1 MTSTEIYLAL
11 RKKIVNLD
19 YEPGSLL
26 NELDLSKEYGISR
39 TPIRNALKML
49 ELDKLV
55 IIVPRY
61 GVQVAQVDFRK
72 MRSLFDMT
80 KLLDPFAVKQ
90 ACIKADKA
98 DIAKLKT
105 IIENIEAALA
115 KGNLNAAIDCDEEF
129 HRHIV
134 KMADNEF
141 LAEELE
147 RLHLHS
153 QRLWLY
159 AKNQFANRDIFT
171 RTFKEI
177 VRAIEDGD
185 ADRAALYALEHIN
198 DFVDSIK
205 EDLL

>member
-1 MTSTEIYLAL
+1 MTSTDIYLGL
-11 RKKIVNLD
+11 RKKIVNLEL
-19 YEPGSLL
+19 EPGSLL

-39 TPIRNALKML
+39 TPIRSALKML

-80 KLLDPFAVKQ
+80 KVLDPFAVKQ
-90 ACIKADKA
+90 ACLKADA
-98 DIAKLKT
+98 SDIAKMKT
-105 IIENIEAALA
+105 IIKNIEEDIA
-115 KGNLNAAIDCDEEF
+115 KGNLNAAIDQDEDF
-129 HRHIV
+129 HRLIV
-134 KMADNEF
+134 KIADNEW

-147 RLHLHS
+147 HLHLHS

-171 RTFKEI
+171 RTFKLI
-177 VRAIEDGD
+177 VEAFEKKDCEM
-185 ADRAALYALEHIN
+185 AAKYALEHIE
-198 DFVDSIK
+198 DFVNSIK
-205 EDLL
+205 DDLL

>member
-1 MTSTEIYLAL
+1 MTSTDIYLSL
-11 RKKIVNLD
+11 RRKIVGLD

-39 TPIRNALKML
+39 TPIRSALKML

-55 IIVPRY
+55 TIVPRY

-90 ACIKADKA
+90 ACLKAGGA
-98 DIAKLKT
+98 DIERLKA
-105 IIENIEAALA
+105 IVKNIEEAID
-115 KGNLNAAIDCDEEF
+115 KGNLGEAIDSDEDF
-129 HRHIV
+129 HRLIVHI
-134 KMADNEF
+134 ADNEW

-171 RTFKEI
+171 RTFKLI
-177 VRAIEDGD
+177 VEAFEAKDPEM
-185 ADRAALYALEHIN
+185 AAKYALEHID
-198 DFVDSIK
+198 DFVNSIK